1 MKQFVSNKYFDLKPI
16 YNNNDLTPQCR
27 IIDKVN
33 AKLKNE
39 YVRTNYLN
47 KCYTSYIRQEI
58 ISGFEEVRMLT
69 LNSISDVLSEV
80 LLYKAKPVSSRLLNN
95 SNYSRLFP
103 RSESELDCM
112 LAEAENIPNELCVP
126 AEEGFAS
133 FEERMGW

>member
-1 MKQFVSNKYFDLKPI
+1 MKLIFD
-16 YNNNDLTPQCR
+16 NNNLVCDTGFQ
-27 IIDKVN
+27 KVI

-47 KCYTSYIRQEI
+47 KCYASYIRQEI

-69 LNSISDVLSEV
+69 LNSISDVLAEV
-80 LLYKAKPVSSRLLNN
+80 LLYEAKPASSRLLNN

-103 RSESELDCM
+103 RGKSELDCM
-112 LAEAENIPNELCVP
+112 LAEAENVPTGLCVP
-126 AEEGFAS
+126 AEKGFAS